1 MRLTTIKLAGFK
13 SFVDPTTL
21 HLPTNM
27 TGIVGPN
34 GCGKSNIIDA
44 IRWVMGESAASRLRG
59 DSLTDVIFSGSS
71 ARKPV
76 GQASVELVFDNS
88 DGTIVGEY
96 AQFNEISVKRVV
108 SRDGQ
113 SQYLL
118 NGTRCRRRDITD
130 LFLGTG
136 LGARSYSIIEQ
147 GMISQI
153 IEARPEDLRIYLEEA
168 AGISKYKERRKETET
183 RIKHTRENLD
193 RVRDVRDE
201 VDKQLEHLNR
211 QAKAAARWQEL
222 KAEQK
227 QKEAELRALNY
238 RAIRDEVE
246 GQGSA
251 LRQAEI
257 EIEKFVADQRQIEA
271 QLEASRERHQVA
283 SEHLGLVQGEVYK
296 VGADIARVEQ
306 QIAHNREL
314 RERLDKSREETERA
328 HRELAEH
335 IDGDRAQIETL
346 RAALADGEPRLE
358 ALREVDEQTGEVLRE
373 AEAKLSEWQGAWDD
387 YSGSSSEAARAAEV
401 ERTRL
406 DYLDRQCL
414 DTARRLEALEA
425 EKRAADLGALSAAA
439 ESLGDEQETQR
450 EKVETLTSLLDE
462 RKTAYERL
470 LETERGTQSGLSDT
484 RQQLQTLRGR
494 LASLEAL
501 QHAALGQEKG
511 AASQWLQQAGLADAK
526 RLGES
531 LDVDAGWETAV
542 ESVLSGLLEGVL
554 VDAPGAYTDEIAHL
568 READMALIA
577 SAHGGDAVDGTL
589 SAHVRGPAAVIA
601 LLAQVRTAASTDEA
615 RRIAGTLAA
624 GESVIT
630 PGGEW
635 FGAGYLRV
643 LRRGGAQAGVLA
655 REREIHALQGQVEAL
670 DERAQELAEQLDEL
684 KSGKVESERLRDDA
698 QRELY
703 MAHRRLAE
711 IGGQLQSHR
720 GKVETA
726 QARLDKVDAE
736 LQQLTAKLDEDQ
748 AQVKE
753 ARGRLDAAVIRMGD
767 LEQRRQELDGQRR
780 RTLEQ
785 REEARM
791 NAREARD
798 QAHQLALSIESKRS
812 AIQSLEQALGR
823 MQAQIAQLDS
833 RRQEI
838 AQQLAAD
845 EDPQTE
851 LDGERQAYL
860 NQRLLVDRQLVDA
873 RRALE
878 DCDAEFRRLDQERQ
892 RVEHVLT
899 QRREALSEKR
909 LSEHSLKMRAD
920 NLAQAINEAG
930 LELDAVLES
939 LPAHADIG
947 DWAQSLNEL
956 EGKIRRLEPV
966 NLAAI
971 QEYEEQS
978 QRKTYLDAQ
987 LTDLT
992 TAMETLEGA
1001 IKKIDRETRQRFK
1014 ETFDKVNSGLQELF
1028 PRLFGGGHAYLELTG
1043 DDLLDTGVSIMA
1055 RPPGKRVTSI
1065 SLLSGGEK
1073 ALTAV
1078 ALVFSIFRLNPAPF
1092 CLLDEVDAPLDE
1104 ANVGRF
1110 SSMVN
1115 EMSEHVQFL
1124 FVSHNK
1130 TTMEAAHQLCGVTMR
1145 EPGVSRLVQV
1155 DLAEASKLVGAA

>member
-96 AQFNEISVKRVV
+96 AKFNEIAVKRVV

-147 GMISQI
+147 GMISQVVESDP
-153 IEARPEDLRIYLEEA
+153 EALRHHLEEA
-168 AGISKYKERRKETET
+168 AGISKYKERRKETES
-183 RIKHTRENLD
+183 RIKSTRENLD

-211 QAKAAARWQEL
+211 QARAAARWQEL

-238 RAIRDEVE
+238 RAIADEVA

-257 EIEKFVADQRQIEA
+257 EIEKYVADQRQVEA
-271 QLEASRERHQVA
+271 QLEASRERHHA
-283 SEHLGLVQGEVYK
+283 ANEHLGLVQGEVYK

-306 QIAHNREL
+306 QITHNREL
-314 RERLDKSREETERA
+314 RGRLDRSREETERA
-328 HRELAEH
+328 HRELDEH
-335 IDGDRAQIETL
+335 IHGDREQIENL
-346 RAALADGEPRLE
+346 RLAVADGEPRLQE
-358 ALREVDEQTGEVLRE
+358 LREMDEQTGEALRD
-373 AEAKLSEWQGAWDD
+373 AEARLAEWQTAWDGH
-387 YSGSSSEAARAAEV
+387 SAASSEAARAAEV

-414 DTARRLEALEA
+414 DTARRLETLEN
-425 EKRAADLGALSAAA
+425 EKRAADLNALSAAA
-439 ESLGDEQETQR
+439 DTLGDEQDLQR
-450 EKVETLTSLLDE
+450 DKVESLTSLLDE
-462 RKTAYERL
+462 RKSAYERL

-484 RQQLQTLRGR
+484 RQQLQSLRGR

-511 AASQWLQQAGLADAK
+511 AASEWLQRHGLDGAR
-526 RLGES
+526 RLGEA
-531 LDVDAGWETAV
+531 LDVDAGWETAT
-542 ESVLSGLLEGVL
+542 ETVLSGLLEGVL
-554 VDAPGAYTDEIAHL
+554 VEAPLAYAGEIAQL
-568 READMALIA
+568 RETDMVLIA
-577 SAHGGDAVDGTL
+577 AQHGGVALAGTL
-589 SAHVRGPAAVIA
+589 AAHVRGPAAVTA
-601 LLAQVRTAASTDEA
+601 LLAQVRVAATLDEA
-615 RRIAGTLAA
+615 QRIAQGLAA
-624 GESVIT
+624 GQSVVT
-630 PGGEW
+630 PDGEW

-643 LRRGGAQAGVLA
+643 LRSDGAQAGVLA
-655 REREIHALQGQVEAL
+655 REREIHALQGQIESL
-670 DERAQELAEQLDEL
+670 DQRAAGLAEQLDDL
-684 KSGKVESERLRDDA
+684 KSVKVESERLRDDA

-726 QARLDKVDAE
+726 QARLEKVDGE
-736 LQQLTAKLDEDQ
+736 MQQLAVKLDEDQ
-748 AQVKE
+748 TQVRE

-798 QAHQLALSIESKRS
+798 QAHQLALSLESKRS

-823 MQAQIAQLDS
+823 MQGQIAQLAA
-833 RRQEI
+833 RREEI
-838 AQQLAAD
+838 AAQLAAD
-845 EDPQTE
+845 ADPLTQ
-851 LDGERQAYL
+851 LDDERQTYL

-892 RVEHVLT
+892 RIEHALT

-920 NLAQAINEAG
+920 NLAQAIREAG

-939 LPAHADIG
+939 LPAHADSV
-947 DWAQSLNEL
+947 DWAQNLTEL

-978 QRKTYLDAQ
+978 QRRTYLDAQ
-987 LTDLT
+987 LADLS
-992 TAMETLEGA
+992 TALETLEGA

-1014 ETFDKVNSGLQELF
+1014 ETFDRVNSGLQELF

-1104 ANVGRF
+1104 ANVSRF

-1115 EMSEHVQFL
+1115 EMSEQVQFL